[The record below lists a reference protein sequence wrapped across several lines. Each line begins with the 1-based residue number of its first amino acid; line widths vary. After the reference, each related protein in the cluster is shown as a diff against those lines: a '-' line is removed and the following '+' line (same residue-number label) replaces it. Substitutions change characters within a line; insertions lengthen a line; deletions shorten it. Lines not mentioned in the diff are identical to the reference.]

1 MKISSLKMQKQHVN
15 KMPKTCLIEV
25 QRNSWRAKVT
35 HWKPSKYN
43 LWTKIPLKKL
53 FMWGTWMTR
62 ADPIR
67 KGLLMGLW
75 GTYSSN
81 FLTLTEACGLF
92 STNPKNNL
100 KAPSIKWN
108 EYPKSWPRVSV
119 IRTQGS
125 KNLSSAVWLKEGD
138 TEEAAAELCVEGKNL
153 FWWAETVCKCRTR
166 EAFAISLNFY
176 LLNSEVGYKV
186 MGRVEII
193 FVEHP
198 GQRMA

>member
-1 MKISSLKMQKQHVN
+1 
-15 KMPKTCLIEV
+15 
-25 QRNSWRAKVT
+25 
-35 HWKPSKYN
+35 
-43 LWTKIPLKKL
+43 
-53 FMWGTWMTR
+53 MTR

-153 FWWAETVCKCRTR
+153 F
-166 EAFAISLNFY
+166 
-176 LLNSEVGYKV
+176 
-186 MGRVEII
+186 
-193 FVEHP
+193 
-198 GQRMA
+198 